1 MVSKKK
7 YEKCVKSV
15 KSKQPKSCEN
25 KKWKGKGCYNP
36 WAICTKN
43 LGGKPRRVGRPRKS
57 KSKSKRKSKR
67 KSRTRRS
74 VGRPSKSKS
83 KSRRRVGRPRKS
95 KSKSRSRRPSKS
107 KSKSRTRR
115 GVGRP
120 SKSKSKSKSKS
131 RKRVGR
137 PRKSKRKNRSRR
149 SVGKSRRSSSSKDKC
164 EKSSLKKY
172 INRNGPPFPA
182 QNCKNV
188 SKRGNDGENYKSKPD
203 KNGIY
208 KWIKV

>member
-1 MVSKKK
+1 MVSSKK

-15 KSKQPKSCEN
+15 KSRMSKSCEK

-57 KSKSKRKSKR
+57 KSKSRSRRRVGRPRKSKR
-67 KSRTRRS
+67 KSRSRRS
-74 VGRPSKSKS
+74 IGKPQKLKSKS

-95 KSKSRSRRPSKS
+95 KRKSRSRRS
-107 KSKSRTRR
+107 
-115 GVGRP
+115 VG
-120 SKSKSKSKSKS
+120 K
-131 RKRVGR
+131 
-137 PRKSKRKNRSRR
+137 PRKSKRKIRSRR
-149 SVGKSRRSSSSKDKC
+149 RVEKPRKSKKSRRSSSSKDRC

-182 QNCKNV
+182 QNCKGV
-188 SKRGNDGENYKSKPD
+188 SKTGNDGEKYKSKPD

-208 KWIKV
+208 KWNKVL

>member
-7 YEKCVKSV
+7 YEKCVRSV
-15 KSKQPKSCEN
+15 KSRQPKSCEK

-57 KSKSKRKSKR
+57 KSKSKVKSKRKSKR

-74 VGRPSKSKS
+74 VGIPRKSKS
-83 KSRRRVGRPRKS
+83 RSRRRVGRPRKS
-95 KSKSRSRRPSKS
+95 KSKSKR
-107 KSKSRTRR
+107 
-115 GVGRP
+115 
-120 SKSKSKSKSKS
+120 
-131 RKRVGR
+131 RVGR
-137 PRKSKRKNRSRR
+137 PRKSKRKSRSRR
-149 SVGKSRRSSSSKDKC
+149 SVEKPRKSKKSRRSSTSKDKC

-182 QNCKNV
+182 QNCKGV
-188 SKRGNDGENYKSKPD
+188 SRTGNDGQKYKSKPD

>member
-74 VGRPSKSKS
+74 VGRP
-83 KSRRRVGRPRKS
+83 R